1 MPHRRPS
8 RQAFR
13 ELDKPAT
20 LAAIAREIWDD
31 AVESDRAIMEPERLV
46 RFLLLTFAD
55 LKKSSFLHWFAFPML
70 GTQALFRLA
79 SRPMVASSLL
89 RNPGDAAAVIHGMGR
104 LWARSVERTNRP
116 SCPPFFVISLG
127 RRVTQGGAEGADQG
141 GGDGDRAVI
150 NVMSLAE
157 FEEEARK
164 SGADH
169 DCGDVENLVG
179 LDGGNFL
186 FGFVDPCSEP
196 GGTPGGPLRNFLMLL
211 SARWGI
217 KRARVLCFREYVPR
231 ARNDGDETDAAGQT
245 SVGGKCTS
253 GDE

>member
-1 MPHRRPS
+1 M
-8 RQAFR
+8 
-13 ELDKPAT
+13 
-20 LAAIAREIWDD
+20 AREIWDD
-31 AVESDRAIMEPERLV
+31 AVESDRAIVEPERLV

-70 GTQALFRLA
+70 GNQALFRLA

-89 RNPGDAAAVIHGMGR
+89 RNPGDAAAVIHGLGR

-116 SCPPFFVISLG
+116 NCPPFFVISLG
-127 RRVTQGGAEGADQG
+127 RYVAHGGAEGEDQ
-141 GGDGDRAVI
+141 GDGDGSRAAI

-164 SGADH
+164 NGADH
-169 DCGDVENLVG
+169 ECGDVEDLVRQ
-179 LDGGNFL
+179 DGRDFL

-211 SARWGI
+211 SARWGL
-217 KRARVLCFREYVPR
+217 KRVRVLCFREYVPR
-231 ARNDGDETDAAGQT
+231 ARNDGDDTGAAGQ
-245 SVGGKCTS
+245 SSIGGECTS
-253 GDE
+253 GDKT